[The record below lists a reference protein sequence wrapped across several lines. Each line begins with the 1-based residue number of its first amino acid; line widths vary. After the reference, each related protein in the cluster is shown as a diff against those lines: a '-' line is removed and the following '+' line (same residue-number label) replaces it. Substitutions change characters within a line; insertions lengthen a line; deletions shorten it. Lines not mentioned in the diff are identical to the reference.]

1 MKGLK
6 KWIRASLESSK
17 KINKSNFLSLFF
29 VETLWANFA
38 ALCYDQTMIIF
49 MSRILAL
56 ELKLFSRENSE
67 NFIIF
72 DFFVLFLSPSTR

>member
-1 MKGLK
+1 MKGPK
-6 KWIRASLESSK
+6 KWIRASLASSK

-56 ELKLFSRENSE
+56 ELKLFSREN
-67 NFIIF
+67 FIIF